1 MKVFLRT
8 ATICIVIAFA
18 YTRAG
23 YSRDNNIISAE
34 LDSIIQNCLPEGT
47 DISVYVWDLDGD
59 SAMYAYR
66 ENVLNRPAST
76 MKLLTSYSALK
87 SLGSDYSFQT
97 TLKTDGIL
105 ENDGTLSGNLY
116 LVGGLDPQLMEADL
130 HSLVSDMKNC
140 GITRINGNILA
151 DVSIMDSIY
160 WGSGWAW
167 DDTPNSFQPYI
178 SPLIVHGGYIGI
190 SVIPGQK
197 GLPPTVNTYPQSG
210 YYKVVNLARTKDES
224 LGMLSIKRDWLNNKN
239 TITISGNA
247 TKATSTD
254 LNIYDSDNF
263 TLTLF
268 SEYVGQEGIE
278 FEGTGWGTCPAQSVT
293 LASVRHTLREVLKEA
308 LKESVNLN
316 AEAMFLQAARS
327 KSHAQT
333 NFNNAA
339 KYTTRLLRL
348 NVKRCPTFNIADGS
362 GLSMYDYIPA
372 RLFVEVLRLFYQEP
386 EMYEII
392 YESLPIAGYDGTL
405 KGRMGGKT
413 TSGRIHAKTGT
424 VTGACTLSGY
434 ARDADGRNMA
444 FCIMNSGAIKM
455 AASRRVQD
463 AICNILCQ

>member
-1 MKVFLRT
+1 MV
-8 ATICIVIAFA
+8 FA
-18 YTRAG
+18 YNSAG
-23 YSRDNNIISAE
+23 YSRDNSTISAE

-59 SAMYAYR
+59 SAMFAYR

-105 ENDGTLSGNLY
+105 ENDGTLNGNLY
-116 LVGGLDPQLMEADL
+116 LVGGLDPQLMENDLRSLVADL
-130 HSLVSDMKNC
+130 KNC

-178 SPLIVHGGYIGI
+178 SPLTVHGGYIGI
-190 SVIPGQK
+190 SVKPSQK
-197 GLPPTVNTYPQSG
+197 GMPPTVNTFPQSD

-224 LGMLSIKRDWLNNKN
+224 LGTFSIKRDWLNNKN
-239 TITISGNA
+239 TIIISGNA

-254 LNIYDSDNF
+254 LNIYDSAGF

-278 FEGTGWGTCPAQSVT
+278 FEDKGWGTCPEQSVT

-327 KSHAQT
+327 KTQSCIS
-333 NFNNAA
+333 FNDAA
-339 KYTTRLLRL
+339 KYTTNLL
-348 NVKRCPTFNIADGS
+348 KRNIDKCPTFNIADGS

-372 RLFVEVLRLFYQEP
+372 RLFVEVLKLFYQDP

-405 KGRMGGKT
+405 KGRMGDKT
-413 TSGRIHAKTGT
+413 TSGKIHAKTGT

-455 AASRRVQD
+455 AASRRVQN
-463 AICNILCQ
+463 AICTALCQ